1 MEQSII
7 GKVQNVVIEDEVKK
21 SYLDYAMSVIVG
33 RALPD
38 VRDGLKPVHRRILFA
53 MHELSMSYDKPYK
66 KCARIVGEVLG
77 KFHPHGDVAVYDA
90 LVRMAQDF
98 TLRYEL
104 IDGQGNFGS
113 VDGDSPAAMRYTEAR
128 LSKLAM
134 ELLRDIDK
142 ETVNFT
148 NNFDNTLQEPVV
160 MPSRYPNL
168 LVNGS
173 SGIAVGMATNIPPHN
188 LIEVIDG
195 INAYLDD
202 PEISIDGL
210 MKYIK
215 GPDFPT
221 GGVIMGLE
229 GIKEAYFTGKG
240 VIRIR
245 GKAFIEETKSGKSQ
259 IVVNEIP
266 FQVNKARLIEKIA
279 ELVREKKIPDISD
292 LRDESDKSGMRIIIE
307 IKRDYNPRVV
317 LNQLLKHTQLQESFG
332 IIMLAIVDGVPRTL
346 DLKSILKH
354 YIDYQVEVITRRTKF
369 ELRKAEERAHILE
382 GLLIALSNLDE
393 VISLIKT
400 SKTVPE
406 ARDKLIK
413 RFKLSEIQAQAILD
427 MRLQRLTGL
436 EREKIVKEHEDLVKE
451 IARLKAIL
459 ADSGKVIELIRKELN
474 DIKKEYGDDR
484 RTIITA
490 ELSDIDVE
498 ETIPEENVVIA
509 ITHSG
514 YIKRLPVDTYRKQRR
529 GGRGVLG
536 MDLKENDFV
545 ENLFITTTHHYILF
559 FSNKGKVYRLKVH
572 ELPVGSR
579 ISRGQAAINLL
590 PFIPGERIKAIFA
603 TREFEEGEYIVMVT
617 RNGIIKKT
625 AMKEYDSS
633 RRDGII
639 AISLQ
644 EKDEILD
651 VRRTDGKRNI
661 IVATKLGKA
670 IKFKEGNVRSMGRTA
685 MGVIAIKL
693 AKGDEVVGM
702 DIADNVNDMLV
713 VSSEGYGKRTPF
725 SEYPLQTRGGKGVK
739 TFKITKEKGYISGM
753 SSVRGNEEIMIISN
767 DGILIRIPV
776 SSVKKLGRDTMGVKL
791 MNLKGD
797 RKVTSFAKVLVEDS
811 PNNGK

>member
-1 MEQSII
+1 MEQSI
-7 GKVQNVVIEDEVKK
+7 GGRVQNVLIEDEVKK

-53 MHELSMSYDKPYK
+53 MHELGMSHDKPYK

-77 KFHPHGDVAVYDA
+77 KFHPHGDVAVYDT

-98 TLRYEL
+98 TMRYEL

-113 VDGDSPAAMRYTEAR
+113 VDGDRPAAMRYTEAR

-160 MPSRYPNL
+160 MPSRFPNL

-188 LIEVIDG
+188 LTEVIDG

-202 PEISIDGL
+202 PEISINKL

-221 GGVIMGLE
+221 GGIIMGME
-229 GIKEAYFTGKG
+229 GIQDAYNTGKG

-245 GKAFIEETKSGKSQ
+245 GKAFIEETKLGKSQ

-266 FQVNKARLIEKIA
+266 FQVNKSRLIEKIA

-292 LRDESDKSGMRIIIE
+292 LRDESDKSGMRIVIE
-307 IKRDYNPRVV
+307 IKRDFNPRVV

-332 IIMLAIVDGVPRTL
+332 IIMLALVDGVPRTL
-346 DLKSILKH
+346 DLKSMLR
-354 YIDYQVEVITRRTKF
+354 YYVDYQVEVITRRTKF
-369 ELRKAEERAHILE
+369 ELKKAEERAHILE

-393 VISLIKT
+393 VINLIKT

-406 ARDKLIK
+406 ARERLTK

-436 EREKIVKEHEDLVKE
+436 EREKIAKEHEDLVKE
-451 IARLKAIL
+451 IAKLKAIL
-459 ADSGKVIELIRKELN
+459 TDPGKVIELIRKELN
-474 DIKKEYGDDR
+474 EIKKEYGDDR
-484 RTIITA
+484 RTIMTA
-490 ELSDIDVE
+490 ESSDIEVE

-509 ITHSG
+509 VTHSG

-545 ENLFITTTHHYILF
+545 EHLFISTTHHYVLF
-559 FSNKGKVYRLKVH
+559 FSNRGKVYRLKVH

-590 PFIPGERIKAIFA
+590 PFMPGERIKAIFT
-603 TREFEEGEYIVMVT
+603 TREFEEGEYIVMIT
-617 RNGIIKKT
+617 KKGIIKKT
-625 AMKEYDSS
+625 AMNDYDSS

-644 EKDEILD
+644 EKDELID
-651 VRRTDGKRNI
+651 VRRTDGKRNL
-661 IVATKLGKA
+661 IVVTKLGKA
-670 IKFKEGNVRSMGRTA
+670 IKFKEVDARPMGRTA

-693 AKGDEVVGM
+693 SAGDEVVGM
-702 DIADNVNDMLV
+702 DIADDSHDLLV

-739 TFKITKEKGYISGM
+739 TFRITKEKGHISGM
-753 SSVRGNEEIMIISN
+753 SSARTNEEIMIISN
-767 DGILIRIPV
+767 DAILIRIPV

-791 MNLKGD
+791 MNLTDD
-797 RKVTSFAKVLVEDS
+797 RKVASFAKVSVEED
-811 PNNGK
+811 

>member
-1 MEQSII
+1 MEQSIGGRI
-7 GKVQNVVIEDEVKK
+7 QNVVIEDEVKK

-53 MHELSMSYDKPYK
+53 MHELGMSYDKPYK

-77 KFHPHGDVAVYDA
+77 KFHPHGDVAVYDT

-98 TLRYEL
+98 TMRYEL

-160 MPSRYPNL
+160 LPSRFPNL
-168 LVNGS
+168 LINGS

-188 LIEVIDG
+188 LTEVIDG

-202 PEISIDGL
+202 PEIPIIKL
-210 MKYIK
+210 MKHIK

-221 GGVIMGLE
+221 GGIIMGME
-229 GIKEAYFTGKG
+229 GIQDAYNTGKG

-266 FQVNKARLIEKIA
+266 FQVNKSRLIEKIA

-292 LRDESDKSGMRIIIE
+292 LRDESDKSGMRIVIE
-307 IKRDYNPRVV
+307 IKRDSNPRVV
-317 LNQLLKHTQLQESFG
+317 LNQLIKHTQLQESFG
-332 IIMLAIVDGVPRTL
+332 IIMLALVDGVPRTL
-346 DLKSILKH
+346 DLKSMLK
-354 YIDYQVEVITRRTKF
+354 YYVEYQIEVITRRTKF
-369 ELRKAEERAHILE
+369 ELKKAEERAHILE

-393 VISLIKT
+393 VINLIKT

-406 ARDKLIK
+406 ARERLMR

-436 EREKIVKEHEDLVKE
+436 EREKIAKEHEDLVKE

-459 ADSGKVIELIRKELN
+459 ADPGKVIELIRKELN
-474 DIKKEYGDDR
+474 EIKKEYGDDR

-490 ELSDIDVE
+490 ESSDIEVE

-509 ITHSG
+509 VTHSG
-514 YIKRLPVDTYRKQRR
+514 YVKRLPVDTYRKQRR

-545 ENLFITTTHHYILF
+545 EHLFISTTHHYVLF

-590 PFIPGERIKAIFA
+590 PFMPGERIKAIFA
-603 TREFEEGEYIVMVT
+603 TKEFEEGEYIVMIT
-617 RNGIIKKT
+617 KNGIIKKT
-625 AMKEYDSS
+625 TMNEYDSS

-644 EKDEILD
+644 EKDELID
-651 VRRTDGKRNI
+651 VRRTDGKRNL
-661 IVATKLGKA
+661 IVVTKLGKA
-670 IKFKEGNVRSMGRTA
+670 IKFKEEDVRPMGRTA
-685 MGVIAIKL
+685 MGVIAIKQS
-693 AKGDEVVGM
+693 AGDEVVGM
-702 DIADNVNDMLV
+702 DIADDAHDLLV

-725 SEYPLQTRGGKGVK
+725 SDYPLQTRGGKGVK
-739 TFKITKEKGYISGM
+739 TFRITKEKGHISGM
-753 SSVRGNEEIMIISN
+753 SSARTNEEIMIISN

-791 MNLKGD
+791 MNLTAD
-797 RKVTSFAKVLVEDS
+797 RKVASFAKVSVEEDQ
-811 PNNGK
+811 